1 MELNNYLL
9 ESYEEAYLET
19 LNEEIDE
26 LLFEAQKK
34 REFHEVQR
42 DAEMKLKEQLQK
54 YTELIK
60 TKPEKAD
67 VYKAQIDLVNAKQM
81 VLQAKERLEMVKKK
95 A

>member
-9 ESYEEAYLET
+9 ESYEEAYLEI

-60 TKPEKAD
+60 TRPEKAD